1 MNAKKIMGAVLVAL
15 LAAALFVGAGAA
27 GSLFFYQDYT
37 SAGVTAGTYTYAG
50 DDGKTGQFTIG
61 NGMNYVADTTLPTGK
76 YENETGDS
84 VIMLSFP
91 TYAVSAQLLDADG
104 ATVSASIAGATLPS
118 GKDTVVK
125 FNVSNVSAAGLI
137 FTNPNGAKTY
147 YFGNQTSGVGFS
159 YMTDAI
165 IANFTGVVQGEWK
178 VQALINKTSGPLVSG
193 APANLYYG
201 ADILTFTVGPEGF
214 TATAASDAVTVGDTV
229 AITFTGTPGP
239 VTLDLGEEAFVPVA
253 GQPAVSGN
261 TVTIPNIGTVTVYLI
276 AKEDG
281 SQTIKATKDGKTVS
295 VSFTVA
301 EGELTAEADKESYF
315 LGSKVILSGI
325 NTGGNPLYF
334 YIEGTNFPYAPFTG
348 INADINGNEWEV
360 EIEGYVF
367 TNAKLDAGTY
377 TIYVTTDG
385 ANIAKDNLENYA
397 TASVA
402 LKQPF
407 LTAEA
412 EANII
417 AKGETLKITGI
428 AESAANV
435 TYYVFGTNFF
445 KTGVANVD
453 ATDSSYTIKVD
464 TKGQMDAG
472 QYFVVVQHPM
482 YDKVY
487 EIAPFPYG
495 AVVNAT
501 LTGDDKISAE
511 KNLTASIASL
521 GYNIVLN
528 SAAAAEV
535 TDALTPIGSTG
546 LNVTTVNA
554 PNSVLFNTKDRQSSN
569 AAEAL
574 CQALDDQNIDDIYV
588 KLSFMVASP
597 MATMDPIAS
606 EVVKGE
612 KLTVSGT
619 SNYPAGEP
627 VTVQMA
633 STAFGAIPKESV
645 NSASFIAITT
655 KVQEDGTWEVTFDT
669 TGLNVDEY
677 TIQATVGE
685 FQNAAKV
692 NVVEGAPVTPEQ
704 PDTPV
709 TPEQPEQPEQPTEP
723 ETPGFGALAALAG
736 LGAVAVLLLRRE

>member
-1 MNAKKIMGAVLVAL
+1 
-15 LAAALFVGAGAA
+15 
-27 GSLFFYQDYT
+27 
-37 SAGVTAGTYTYAG
+37 
-50 DDGKTGQFTIG
+50 
-61 NGMNYVADTTLPTGK
+61 
-76 YENETGDS
+76 
-84 VIMLSFP
+84 
-91 TYAVSAQLLDADG
+91 
-104 ATVSASIAGATLPS
+104 
-118 GKDTVVK
+118 
-125 FNVSNVSAAGLI
+125 
-137 FTNPNGAKTY
+137 
-147 YFGNQTSGVGFS
+147 
-159 YMTDAI
+159 
-165 IANFTGVVQGEWK
+165 
-178 VQALINKTSGPLVSG
+178 
-193 APANLYYG
+193 
-201 ADILTFTVGPEGF
+201 
-214 TATAASDAVTVGDTV
+214 
-229 AITFTGTPGP
+229 
-239 VTLDLGEEAFVPVA
+239 
-253 GQPAVSGN
+253 
-261 TVTIPNIGTVTVYLI
+261 
-276 AKEDG
+276 
-281 SQTIKATKDGKTVS
+281 VS

-334 YIEGTNFPYAPFTG
+334 YIEGTNYPYAPFIG

-360 EIEGYVF
+360 EIEGSVF

-501 LTGDDKISAE
+501 LTGDAKTAAE
-511 KNLTASIASL
+511 KNLTLAIAEL

-528 SAAAAEV
+528 SADAAKVNDTGVAV
-535 TDALTPIGSTG
+535 AKNGVDFG
-546 LNVTTVNA
+546 LNVTSVES

-597 MATMDPIAS
+597 MATMDPVAS

-692 NVVEGAPVTPEQ
+692 NVVEAGDEPVNPEQ
-704 PDTPV
+704 PEE
-709 TPEQPEQPEQPTEP
+709 PEQPEQPEEP
-723 ETPGFGALAALAG
+723 VAPATPGFGALAALAG